1 MIIDDENKRP
11 VTLKIGFKLNNIE
24 LDKISDSE
32 KSTIKS
38 ELVDTFSS
46 KFRTEP
52 ENIEITLSAG
62 SVIVDVKV
70 KTEVVDTS
78 TPNLK
83 KIVEETMKSETLATV
98 SKVTNVSSIEVDEE
112 YEGMKL
118 VEEDDET
125 NYTLIYIIAGV
136 SLLVLIILI
145 IMMMR

>member
-1 MIIDDENKRP
+1 M
-11 VTLKIGFKLNNIE
+11 
-24 LDKISDSE
+24 
-32 KSTIKS
+32 
-38 ELVDTFSS
+38 
-46 KFRTEP
+46 
-52 ENIEITLSAG
+52 
-62 SVIVDVKV
+62 DVKV

-83 KIVEETMKSETLATV
+83 KIVEETMKNETLATV
-98 SKVTNVSSIEVDEE
+98 SKVTNVSSIEIDEE